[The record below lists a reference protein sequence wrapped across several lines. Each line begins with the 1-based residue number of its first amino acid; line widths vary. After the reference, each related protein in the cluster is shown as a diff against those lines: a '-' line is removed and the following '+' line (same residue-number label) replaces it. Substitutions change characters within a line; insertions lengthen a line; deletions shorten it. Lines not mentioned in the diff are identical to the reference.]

1 MPDFSFCLYA
11 EDPSCH
17 TSEFLTSSNCLL
29 VLDSSLHLKG
39 TWKIIH
45 LYSLWTNCSSNSL
58 TSYPRTATHS
68 GPRTFPLSFT
78 CHGHLVYCCY
88 DLDLR
93 LSKLYRCSL
102 SSQFWGIVLVGYVQP
117 LVRTFLQGHDMC
129 IGRASHGQ
137 REQSATFSLSFSS
150 YEAVYTFM
158 GNSLSWPHLILIT
171 VKGAV
176 SKCL

>member
-29 VLDSSLHLKG
+29 VLDSSPHLKV

-45 LYSLWTNCSSNSL
+45 LHSLWTNCSPNSL
-58 TSYPRTATHS
+58 RSNPTQDP
-68 GPRTFPLSFT
+68 GPLPLSFT

-93 LSKLYRCSL
+93 LGTLYRCSL
-102 SSQFWGIVLVGYVQP
+102 SSQLWGITPGGCVQP
-117 LVRTFLQGHDMC
+117 LVRTFLQGQGMC
-129 IGRASHGQ
+129 TGRASHGQ
-137 REQSATFSLSFSS
+137 TEQSATFSLYFSS
-150 YEAVYTFM
+150 CEATYTFL
-158 GNSLSWPHLILIT
+158 GTSLSRLHLILIT
-171 VKGAV
+171 VHGAI